1 MSKGEETR
9 QFIIERAAPIF
20 NIKGI
25 EATAMSDIMEATKL
39 SKGSLYVHF
48 KDKEQLAQAVVS
60 YNLQLLGKKVSEAI
74 GRARTA
80 KEKLFAFMDVLTDVM
95 NPPVTGGC
103 PMINFG
109 TEADDTNPAV
119 NQQIHQ
125 SIEYTQKLIST
136 IIRDGI
142 KSGEFKP
149 DWDYKEFATIM
160 FAAIEGGV
168 VISRVAGN
176 NAKVRIVTN
185 FLKKLINEQER

>member
-25 EATAMSDIMEATKL
+25 EATAMSDIMEVTKL
-39 SKGSLYVHF
+39 SKGALYVHF

-60 YNLQLLGKKVSEAI
+60 YNLQLLGRKVNVAMDK
-74 GRARTA
+74 AKTA
-80 KEKLFAFMDVLTDVM
+80 KEKLFAFMDILSDVL
-95 NPPVTGGC
+95 NPPVAGGC

-109 TEADDTNPAV
+109 TEADDTNPVV

-125 SIEYTQKLIST
+125 SIEYTQKLIAG
-136 IIRDGI
+136 IIKAGI
-142 KSGEFKP
+142 DAGEFKP
-149 DWDYKEFATIM
+149 DWNHKEFATVM

-176 NAKVRIVTN
+176 NGKVKIVTN
-185 FLKKLINEQER
+185 FLKKLINEQGR